1 MHKVQKNKNK
11 TKLRCR
17 DCRSD
22 VEEVKRVSQSEKLKQ
37 KATSCE
43 GPTKIKKD
51 ALVMSKKDFVLV
63 VVDVINC
70 TTQIDKK
77 TEQILNCEGCR
88 QIPGNHESRMGES

>member
-1 MHKVQKNKNK
+1 MHKVQKNK

-70 TTQIDKK
+70 TTQ